1 MVLSAL
7 GFTFL
12 NTMVKQL
19 SHFDTYEIVFFRSI
33 GTLFF
38 TIPLLLKNKIDFK
51 GNNKLWLVIRSIVGL
66 SSMIFFFSSLKYITM
81 GSAVS
86 LRYIAPIFAAF
97 FALFYLKEKIKPI
110 QWFFFVIA
118 FSGVLVLKGF
128 DAEMNSIGLMYALL
142 SAFFAGLVY
151 ISIRKIGKGDHPLVV
166 VNYFMVI
173 SAIVGGALAIKNWK
187 NPIELEWLMLLS
199 LGVFGYIGQLYMTKA
214 FQVAETN
221 QAAPLKYIEVIFTI
235 LVGLTWFGELYTLG
249 SILGILLIV
258 IGLSL
263 NVLVGRKKDKTDYK
277 NFKEKNL

>member
-1 MVLSAL
+1 MVFSAL
-7 GFTFL
+7 GFTLL
-12 NTMVKQL
+12 NAMVKQL

-33 GTLFF
+33 GTLVL
-38 TIPLLLKNKIDFK
+38 TIPLLIKNKINFK

-97 FALFYLKEKIKPI
+97 FALFYLKEKIRPI
-110 QWFFFVIA
+110 QWLFFVVA

-173 SAIVGGALAIKNWK
+173 SAVVGGTLAMKNWK
-187 NPIELEWLMLLS
+187 NPMELEWLMLLS

-263 NVLVGRKKDKTDYK
+263 NVLVGRKNKLDHK
-277 NFKEKNL
+277 NTNKIL